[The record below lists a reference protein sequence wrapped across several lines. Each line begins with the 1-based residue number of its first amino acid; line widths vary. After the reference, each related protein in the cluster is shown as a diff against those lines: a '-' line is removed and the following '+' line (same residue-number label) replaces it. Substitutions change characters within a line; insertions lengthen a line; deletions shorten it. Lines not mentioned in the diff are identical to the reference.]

1 MSQRD
6 WPVSAPVIASQG
18 SELEQVAL
26 AGAGGGLVM
35 ATIQMIVRPEDLFQ
49 VPPCKE
55 RIPEAGILVIFGAS
69 GDLTKRKLLPALFHL
84 EKAGLLPEKFAIVG
98 VARRPLG
105 EEFTADMRAGI
116 VEFGGMEAGD
126 AKLNDFTS
134 RISYFPLNFGDP
146 AGYAGLKD
154 ELERIAQEKGIGG
167 RRLFYLATA
176 PEYFAGIIE
185 NLGAQGMAQSER
197 GKVAVVIEKPFG
209 HDLES
214 ARELNRQVN
223 EVFQEEQVFRI
234 DHYLGKETVQN
245 LLVFRFANGIFE
257 PIWNRNYID
266 HVQITVAETLGV
278 EGRGPFYEKAGTL
291 RDMVQN
297 HVMELLSLVA
307 LEPPSSFEADSVRRE
322 KLKVWRA
329 IPSIPILNAVRGQYG
344 PGSVDGQRV
353 VGYRGEERVNP
364 ESGTETYAAMRLEVE
379 NWRWAGVPFYL
390 RAGKRMK
397 KRATEISIQFKQPPL
412 LIFDRILANSSRQI
426 QPNLLTI
433 RIQPDEGI
441 ALRFG
446 AKVPTT
452 PVMEVCPVNMD
463 FDYAAAFGKS
473 SANGYERLLL
483 DAMLGDQT
491 LFSHRDGVETT
502 WALCTPILEAWAD
515 KQPEKF
521 PNYEAG
527 SWGPECAD
535 HLIAGRGHVW
545 RNDLGRKA

>member
-1 MSQRD
+1 
-6 WPVSAPVIASQG
+6 
-18 SELEQVAL
+18 
-26 AGAGGGLVM
+26 M
-35 ATIQMIVRPEDLFQ
+35 ATVQMSVRPEDLSQ
-49 VPPCKE
+49 VPHGNE

-84 EKAGLLPEKFAIVG
+84 EQAGLLPEKFAIVG

-105 EEFTADMRAGI
+105 DKFAEDMRAGI
-116 VEFGGMEAGD
+116 TEFGGVDASE
-126 AKLNDFTS
+126 AKLDNFIS
-134 RISYFPLNFGDP
+134 KISYIALRFDHPGD
-146 AGYAGLKD
+146 YVELKA
-154 ELERIAQEKGIGG
+154 ELERIAREKGIGG
-167 RRLFYLATA
+167 DRLFYLATA
-176 PEYFAGIIE
+176 PEFFPGIIE
-185 NLGAQGMAQSER
+185 NLGAQGMAHPER
-197 GKVAVVIEKPFG
+197 GKVSVVIEKPFG

-214 ARELNRQVN
+214 ARALNRQVN
-223 EVFQEEQVFRI
+223 AVFDEIQVFRI

-245 LLVFRFANGIFE
+245 ILVFRFANGIFE

-278 EGRGPFYEKAGTL
+278 ERRGPFYEKAGAL

-297 HVMELLSLVA
+297 HAMELLSLVA
-307 LEPPSSFEADSVRRE
+307 LEPPSSFEAESVRRE

-329 IPSIPILNAVRGQYG
+329 IPSIPILNVVRGQYG
-344 PGSVDGQRV
+344 AGQVDGQPV
-353 VGYRGEERVNP
+353 VGYRDEERVSP
-364 ESGTETYAAMRLEVE
+364 SSGTETYAAVRLEVE

-412 LIFDRILANSSRQI
+412 LIFDRLRSSQACQVI
-426 QPNLLTI
+426 KPNLLTI

-452 PVMEVCPVNMD
+452 PEMDVCPVNMD

-491 LFSHRDGVETT
+491 LFSHRDGVEIT
-502 WALCTPILEAWAD
+502 WGLYTPILEAWAA
-515 KQPEKF
+515 KTPEKF
-521 PNYEAG
+521 PNYAAG
-527 SWGPECAD
+527 SWGPECGD
-535 HLIAGRGHVW
+535 HLIAGGGHAW
-545 RNDLGRKA
+545 RNDLGRKG